1 VGREPKVS
9 VYPDD
14 PWEPDDRLI
23 DAFLRVTWER
33 PLPEG
38 ANDWVEDPHI
48 YLVDSIFEAAA
59 FARDSYLEAL
69 GSSKRTIKACERKR
83 AAAVLKVLRWEGRI
97 EEIVASIPPERAKKR
112 RRRRRKGKKVD
123 EELLSLIG
131 QPVLPSDMT
140 RAQLQQGYLEQLDQ
154 LSAGEVPLSNAL
166 RLAVLFAPA
175 LLTHLDAAMAEDP
188 QASIEDKADE
198 LIYPIARRHSLA
210 RKDRD
215 RIKRCTIVL
224 RRMLSGEARERSRG
238 RDRQLSRDYFREA
251 IVLLWIH
258 LKAVDA
264 DLEPFHFWQDQAKKV
279 KPESDRRKKKKR
291 GRGRRRR
298 RGRGRGR

>member
-1 VGREPKVS
+1 EDEADGDEPDGDEADGDEPEPEEAPWGDPVLVGPEPQVS
-9 VYPDD
+9 VYPND

-59 FARDSYLEAL
+59 FARDSYLDRL
-69 GSSKRTIKACERKR
+69 GASQRTIKACERKR
-83 AAAVLKVLRWEGRI
+83 AAAVLKVLRWEGRL
-97 EEIVASIPPERAKKR
+97 EEIVASLPPERAAKKQR
-112 RRRRRKGKKVD
+112 RRRRRKGKQVD
-123 EELLSLIG
+123 EELLSLISE
-131 QPVLPSDMT
+131 PVLPRDMT
-140 RAQLQQGYLEQLDQ
+140 RAQLQQAYLEQLDH
-154 LSAGEVPLSNAL
+154 LTAGEVPLSNAL
-166 RLAVLFAPA
+166 RLAVLFAPS
-175 LLTHLDAAMAEDP
+175 LMSHLDAAMAEDP
-188 QASIEDKADE
+188 QAAIEDKADE
-198 LIYPIARRHSLA
+198 LLYPIARRHSLA

-224 RRMLSGEARERSRG
+224 RRMLSGEARQRTRG

-258 LKAVDA
+258 L
-264 DLEPFHFWQDQAKKV
+264 
-279 KPESDRRKKKKR
+279 
-291 GRGRRRR
+291 
-298 RGRGRGR
+298 